1 MCGREPLCRET
12 TAPLGLN
19 CGGTRSARP
28 DKRATPRSVGRTAQR
43 QARTPS
49 RPDTKTPADDAA
61 GVQANQNLI
70 SYFSGSEAAPNLYLM
85 PAVISNWYISI
96 SMR

>member
-1 MCGREPLCRET
+1 MAGSRASWPRDKRSPGAEFGQ
-12 TAPLGLN
+12 APV
-19 CGGTRSARP
+19 SARP
-28 DKRATPRSVGRTAQR
+28 N
-43 QARTPS
+43 
-49 RPDTKTPADDAA
+49 TKTPADDAA